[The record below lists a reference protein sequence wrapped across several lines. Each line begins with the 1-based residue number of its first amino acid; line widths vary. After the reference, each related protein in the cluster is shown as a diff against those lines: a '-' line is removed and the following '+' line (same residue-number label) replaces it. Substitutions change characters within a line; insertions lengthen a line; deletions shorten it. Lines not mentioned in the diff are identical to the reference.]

1 MQMIWKERTVMQEM
15 QTVKQ
20 SVKKAWRQWHVETM
34 GGPTYTGTTMYAIS
48 CGVSIRK
55 HTGPPA
61 ERTMGV

>member
-1 MQMIWKERTVMQEM
+1 MIWKERTAMQEM

-20 SVKKAWRQWHVETM
+20 SVRKAWRQRHVETM

-48 CGVSIRK
+48 CSIRK
-55 HTGPPA
+55 HTGAPA